1 MAYDHG
7 NPQRNTT
14 TVLAVTVLDL
24 NDNPP
29 VISGGA
35 SLTTSVSEVR
45 LYTNS
50 RKKNVWRWNVLSQG
64 RKRYRPCRA
73 LSPNLWEIQICWLMV
88 KLTLMKVYL
97 ALTGPPPHIPHL
109 LYILLTPFPP
119 STGSLYYD
127 EASFSGHS
135 AFDHLLMTGSCMTWL
150 RQLEQLVRWKIPSD
164 SVGGIMLCYLQ
175 FNNLIQLALLCC
187 PESRLPWLL
196 FA

>member
-35 SLTTSVSEVR
+35 NLTTSVSEVR

-50 RKKNVWRWNVLSQG
+50 RKKNVLRWNVLSQG
-64 RKRYRPCRA
+64 RKRYRSCRA

-97 ALTGPPPHIPHL
+97 TLTGPPPHIPHL

-119 STGSLYYD
+119 VYWQFILRRSNIFRTFSIWSSLDDWQLHDMTKTTWTTGTLKN
-127 EASFSGHS
+127 
-135 AFDHLLMTGSCMTWL
+135 TL
-150 RQLEQLVRWKIPSD
+150 RFCWW
-164 SVGGIMLCYLQ
+164 Y
-175 FNNLIQLALLCC
+175 NALLLA
-187 PESRLPWLL
+187 S
-196 FA
+196 

>member
-35 SLTTSVSEVR
+35 NLTTSVSEVR

-64 RKRYRPCRA
+64 RKRYRSCRA

-97 ALTGPPPHIPHL
+97 TLTGPPPHIPHL

-119 STGSLYYD
+119 VYWQFIIYIKTKQHFPD
-127 EASFSGHS
+127 IQ
-135 AFDHLLMTGSCMTWL
+135 HLIISWWL
-150 RQLEQLVRWKIPSD
+150 AVAWHD
-164 SVGGIMLCYLQ
+164 
-175 FNNLIQLALLCC
+175 
-187 PESRLPWLL
+187 
-196 FA
+196 